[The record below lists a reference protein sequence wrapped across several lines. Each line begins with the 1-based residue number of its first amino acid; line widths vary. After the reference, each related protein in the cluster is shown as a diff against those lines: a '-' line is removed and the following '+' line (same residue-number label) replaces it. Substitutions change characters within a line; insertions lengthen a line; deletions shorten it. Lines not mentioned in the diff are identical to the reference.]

1 MMESLNVIQLK
12 KELETDPQTVLLD
25 VRDKWEYDLCHID
38 NSVNI
43 SLSEITERKDE
54 LDKQPRTV
62 ILCHHGMRSTI
73 AGEYLISEGFE
84 QIVNLEGGIDAWAST
99 IDQSMTRY

>member
-1 MMESLNVIQLK
+1 MESLNVIQLK
-12 KELETDPQTVLLD
+12 KELDTDTQTVLLD
-25 VRDKWEYDLCHID
+25 VRDKWEYNLCHID

>member
-1 MMESLNVIQLK
+1 MESLSVIELK
-12 KELETDPQTVLLD
+12 KELENGLQTVLLD

-38 NSVNI
+38 GPINI
-43 SLSEITERKDE
+43 SLSEIMERKDE
-54 LDKQPRTV
+54 LDKKPRTV
-62 ILCHHGMRSTI
+62 VICHHGMRSTMAAEQLI
-73 AGEYLISEGFE
+73 AEGFE

>member
-1 MMESLNVIQLK
+1 MNVIQLK

-25 VRDKWEYDLCHID
+25 VRDKWEFDLCHID

-43 SLSEITERKDE
+43 SLSEISERKDE

-62 ILCHHGMRSTI
+62 IICHHGMRSAI
-73 AGEYLISEGFE
+73 AAEYLILEGFE
-84 QIVNLEGGIDAWAST
+84 KIVNLEGGIDAWAST

>member
-1 MMESLNVIQLK
+1 MESLNVIQLK
-12 KELETDPQTVLLD
+12 KELENDPQTVLLD

>member
-1 MMESLNVIQLK
+1 MESLNVIQLK
-12 KELETDPQTVLLD
+12 KELETDAQTVLLD

-43 SLSEITERKDE
+43 SLSDITERKDE

-99 IDQSMTRY
+99 IDKSMTRY

>member
-1 MMESLNVIQLK
+1 MESMSVVELK
-12 KELETDPQTVLLD
+12 KELENGSQTVLLD

-38 NSVNI
+38 GSINI
-43 SLSEITERKDE
+43 CLSDITKRKDE

-62 ILCHHGMRSTI
+62 VICHHGMRSTM
-73 AGEYLISEGFE
+73 AAEHLISEGFE

>member
-1 MMESLNVIQLK
+1 MESLNVLQLN
-12 KELETDPQTVLLD
+12 KELESGPQTVLLD

-62 ILCHHGMRSTI
+62 ILCHHGMRSMI

-84 QIVNLEGGIDAWAST
+84 KIVNLEGGIDAWAST
-99 IDQSMTRY
+99 IDKSMTRY

>member
-1 MMESLNVIQLK
+1 MESLNVIQLK

-25 VRDKWEYDLCHID
+25 IRDKWEYDLCHID

>member
-1 MMESLNVIQLK
+1 MESLNVIQLK

-43 SLSEITERKDE
+43 SLSEITERK
-54 LDKQPRTV
+54 
-62 ILCHHGMRSTI
+62 
-73 AGEYLISEGFE
+73 
-84 QIVNLEGGIDAWAST
+84 
-99 IDQSMTRY
+99 

>member
-1 MMESLNVIQLK
+1 MESLNVIQLK

-43 SLSEITERKDE
+43 SLSDITERKDE

>member
-1 MMESLNVIQLK
+1 MESLNVIQLN
-12 KELETDPQTVLLD
+12 KELDSDPQTVLLD

-62 ILCHHGMRSTI
+62 ILCHHGMRSMI

-84 QIVNLEGGIDAWAST
+84 KIVNLEGGIDAWAST
-99 IDQSMTRY
+99 IDKSMTRY

>member
-1 MMESLNVIQLK
+1 MESLNVIQLK

-25 VRDKWEYDLCHID
+25 VRDKWEYDLCHLD

>member
-1 MMESLNVIQLK
+1 MESLNVIQLN
-12 KELETDPQTVLLD
+12 KELDSDPQTVLLD

-54 LDKQPRTV
+54 LEKQPRTV
-62 ILCHHGMRSTI
+62 ILCHHGMRSAI

-84 QIVNLEGGIDAWAST
+84 KIVNLEGGIDAWAST
-99 IDQSMTRY
+99 IDKSMTRY